1 MLLTQY
7 LFSIIGYFQYK
18 ILYNYNLHLFKI
30 NQHMF
35 KIKFINKHHR
45 NLSLSDLS
53 ANRLK

>member
-18 ILYNYNLHLFKI
+18 ILYNDNLHLFKI
-30 NQHMF
+30 NQHML